1 MLEDSSPQKYA
12 ELSQRLIQQAERELQ
27 SGDLMQASE
36 KIWGSVAHAV
46 KAVAAQRGWSHI
58 NHARLWDISGQ
69 IADEQNRPDLRIKF
83 RSADSMHMNF
93 YENRMGESEVRDGLE
108 SAKGYVNELEAVLAS
123 PPPAFDP
130 QTQEQTSRLRRLT
143 GTH

>member
-1 MLEDSSPQKYA
+1 MAEDSSPQKYA
-12 ELSQRLIQQAERELQ
+12 ELSQRLIRQAERELQ

-46 KAVAAQRGWSHI
+46 KAIAAQRGWSHI
-58 NHARLWDISGQ
+58 NHGRLWDISGQ
-69 IADEQNRPDLRIKF
+69 IADEQGRPDFRARF

-93 YENRMGESEVRDGLE
+93 YENRMGESEVQDGLQD
-108 SAKGYVNELEAVLAS
+108 AKGYLRELEVVLTS
-123 PPPAFDP
+123 LPPAFDP

-143 GTH
+143 ETQ

>member
-46 KAVAAQRGWSHI
+46 KAVAAQRDWNHI

-69 IADEQNRPDLRIKF
+69 IADEQGRPDFRARF

-93 YENRMGESEVRDGLE
+93 
-108 SAKGYVNELEAVLAS
+108 
-123 PPPAFDP
+123 
-130 QTQEQTSRLRRLT
+130 LRKPYGRK
-143 GTH
+143 